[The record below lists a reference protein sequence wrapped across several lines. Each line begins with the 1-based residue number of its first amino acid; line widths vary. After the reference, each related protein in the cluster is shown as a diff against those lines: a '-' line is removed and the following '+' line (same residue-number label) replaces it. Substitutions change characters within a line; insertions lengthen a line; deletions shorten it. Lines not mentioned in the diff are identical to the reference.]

1 MLNKTGFMFG
11 MASEIRATLAERLKA
26 LRLAQNLQQSELAA
40 AAGVSRGTV
49 QNLEAKAQCSFD
61 SLVRVAM
68 ALGVADDLA
77 TVFVRQPASIAE
89 MEQAAQP
96 ARRRASGPRRA

>member
-1 MLNKTGFMFG
+1 M
-11 MASEIRATLAERLKA
+11 
-26 LRLAQNLQQSELAA
+26 QQGELAA
-40 AAGVSRGTV
+40 AAGISRGTV

-61 SLVRVAM
+61 SLVRIAM
-68 ALGVADDLA
+68 ALGVADDLS
-77 TVFVRQPASIAE
+77 TVFARQTTSIAA